1 MYKLIQFCRQFIL
14 VNVEA
19 NEYIPVRKNLKLLD
33 LKLSYSESKSCLI
46 LDAPGMESLMIP
58 LTTPEYDESKVG
70 SFP

>member
-1 MYKLIQFCRQFIL
+1 